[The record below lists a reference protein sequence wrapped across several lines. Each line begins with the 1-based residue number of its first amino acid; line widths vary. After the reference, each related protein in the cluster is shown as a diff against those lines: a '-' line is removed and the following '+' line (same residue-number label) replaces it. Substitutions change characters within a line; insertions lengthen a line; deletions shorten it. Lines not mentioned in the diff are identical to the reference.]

1 MAEPQAAA
9 AAHELL
15 VRIKLPAEL
24 AAQYDAL
31 SDLSGEP
38 IDTLLS
44 SALRRALDYT
54 DASYAIDKTGDAEI
68 RRLLGGRV
76 DSQAKL
82 LDMIRRLVSVH
93 VGGHRVELRPAV
105 MEQIMWAARSL
116 GKPVEEVAPQMI
128 AEAVAEKF
136 RA

>member
-1 MAEPQAAA
+1 MAELQSAAA
-9 AAHELL
+9 PDLL
-15 VRIKLPAEL
+15 VRIKIPAALAEQYDLLAEL
-24 AAQYDAL
+24 TGQ
-31 SDLSGEP
+31 P
-38 IDTLLS
+38 IDTVLAT
-44 SALRRALDYT
+44 ALGRALDYS
-54 DASYAIDKTGDAEI
+54 DASYAIDKAGDTEI
-68 RRLLGGRV
+68 RRMLGGRV

>member
-1 MAEPQAAA
+1 MAEPQVA

-31 SDLSGEP
+31 ADLTGEP
-38 IDTLLS
+38 IDTLLAK
-44 SALRRALDYT
+44 ALRTALDYA
-54 DASYAIDKTGDAEI
+54 DAKYAITEAGDKEI
-68 RRLLGGRV
+68 RRMLGGRV
-76 DSQAKL
+76 DGQAKL
-82 LDMIRRLVSVH
+82 LEMVGRLVSVH

-105 MEQIMWAARSL
+105 MEQIAWAARSL